1 MNVSQTLKL
10 LMMCG
15 LSFAILMRAL
25 LKLNHLVWT
34 LIIGNI
40 KLFLRKLES
49 LDDCLARFESIVS
62 NLRAFCPLTYTDNE
76 CAKQL
81 LYAPDDHVWGIKITA
96 LAESADLATLDTKN
110 CLANLSLMN
119 CLAKVILIM
128 MLSLPIKI

>member
-49 LDDCLARFESIVS
+49 LDDCLARFKSIVS

-81 LYAPDDHVWGIKITA
+81 LYALDDHVWGIKITA